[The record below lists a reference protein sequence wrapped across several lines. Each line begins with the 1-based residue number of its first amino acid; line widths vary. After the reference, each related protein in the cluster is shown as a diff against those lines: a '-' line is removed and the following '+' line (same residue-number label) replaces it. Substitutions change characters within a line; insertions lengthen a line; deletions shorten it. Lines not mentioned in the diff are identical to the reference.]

1 MPRLLISL
9 AMDSTPPIDYGTLTT
24 NIAHNLV
31 FDSAFETLRL
41 IMSANHCFHLFGLER
56 APTRTGNAEGA
67 IGSLSTVGATDPT
80 PTPPLI
86 TKVKRLNYVRDV
98 AADYKPAVYSS
109 RDNLVRYLRTEI
121 LINNS
126 SLKLTDTDTEALALG
141 LGFVM
146 HASFSSSCPVKQL
159 ADENKSWELKISRA
173 IKGTR
178 CASIRAERGK
188 PNHPLRGV
196 LESSGRLD
204 RPGSDHDPLC
214 GNEWSSD
221 EQVESLNREI
231 LHTLMGDEVLD
242 ESESATRRPLYKS
255 IETLGKN
262 KAIHVIQADKGG
274 ATIIIDTD
282 DYDRE
287 AHRQLSDTK
296 TYTELTENEFTE
308 GLRLTAVTVLEIACQ
323 LLREGNISHTEYET
337 FTSKLATLN
346 GSYIYFLPKIH
357 KEWNE
362 LMNSFPGRPIA
373 ATFACVV
380 NTLDKYITELTKP
393 LLAIIPGSLRD
404 TPDLLNKLPK
414 GALPKRARW
423 VTSDVNSLYPCIPW
437 SGGIEAATAFYADN
451 IKFLREHNRRNGLL
465 PPPSVQ
471 TFCDAITTVLTR
483 SFISFK
489 GKRFFQQA
497 SGTSMGSCISVY
509 LANAYMFQLTRHL
522 IPHKNFTAP
531 QRPAWLIL
539 FQRYIDDLVLIIDE
553 CTTQQLNDLF
563 TGISNETI
571 GYTTTDPEITTPA
584 LDVQLSINQSTF
596 EIETEPY
603 SKPTSKTTL
612 LHARSTHPGHSIDS
626 LPYAQYIRLLRIAS
640 TREAFERHA
649 ARLTEALLLRDYPIG
664 VIRKALEKARLKKR
678 EDLLSRS
685 SDTTTKKVGPS
696 IAASFKYIAKFKDSV
711 TWNIAR
717 HLLKLAHKAAI
728 RYYKQRKEA
737 SHSPEK
743 STAKGESAQAAQL
756 LLTKPS
762 AFVYSVHNST
772 RAMLTRNYKRP
783 RDVDD
788 ETKIQKRK
796 KE

>member
-1 MPRLLISL
+1 M
-9 AMDSTPPIDYGTLTT
+9 
-24 NIAHNLV
+24 
-31 FDSAFETLRL
+31 FDLAFETLRL
-41 IMSANHCFHLFGLER
+41 IMSANYCFHLFGLER
-56 APTRTGNAEGA
+56 AQTRTGDVERA
-67 IGSLSTVGATDPT
+67 IEPPSAIDTTDPACS
-80 PTPPLI
+80 PPPQ
-86 TKVKRLNYVRDV
+86 TKVKRLNYVKDV
-98 AADYKPAVYSS
+98 TADYKPAVYSS
-109 RDNLVRYLRTEI
+109 RTNLVRYLRTEI
-121 LINNS
+121 LVNNS
-126 SLKLTDTDTEALALG
+126 SLSLTDTDTEALALG

-146 HASFSSSCPVKQL
+146 HANFSSDCPFKQL
-159 ADENKSWELKISRA
+159 TDENKCWELKISRA
-173 IKGTR
+173 IKGDR
-178 CASIRAERGK
+178 CANIRVERGQTK
-188 PNHPLRGV
+188 HPLRGV

-204 RPGSDHDPLC
+204 RPDSDHDPLC
-214 GNEWSSD
+214 GSEWSSD
-221 EQVESLNREI
+221 ERVVGLNREI
-231 LHTLMGDEVLD
+231 LNTLMGEEVLD
-242 ESESATRRPLYKS
+242 ESGSATRRPLYNS
-255 IETLGKN
+255 IESLGKN

-274 ATIIIDTD
+274 ATIIVDTA

-287 AHRQLSDTK
+287 AHRQLDDAK
-296 TYTELTENEFTE
+296 TYTELTEDEFAK
-308 GLRLTAVTVLEIACQ
+308 GLQLTAKTVREIACR
-323 LLREGNISHTEYET
+323 LLHEGNISHKEYET
-337 FTSKLATLN
+337 FISKLATLN

-362 LMNSFPGRPIA
+362 RMNAFPGRPIA

-414 GALPKRARW
+414 GALTKRAKW

-437 SGGIEAATAFYADN
+437 GGGIEAATAFYADN
-451 IKFLREHNRRNGLL
+451 IKFLREHNRRNGLV
-465 PPPSVQ
+465 PPPSVP

-509 LANAYMFQLTRHL
+509 LANTYMFQLTRHL
-522 IPHKNFTAP
+522 IPQKNFTAP
-531 QRPAWLIL
+531 QRPAWLL
-539 FQRYIDDLVLIIDE
+539 FFQRYIDDLVLIVDE

-571 GYTTTDPEITTPA
+571 GYTTTDPEVTTPA
-584 LDVQLSINQSTF
+584 LDVQLSINQSTL

-603 SKPTSKTTL
+603 SKPTSKATF
-612 LHARSTHPGHSIDS
+612 LHAKSTHPGHSIES

-649 ARLTEALLLRDYPIG
+649 TRLTEALLLRDYPIE
-664 VIRKALEKARLKKR
+664 VMRKALEKARQMKR

-685 SDTTTKKVGPS
+685 SSTKAKEAGPS
-696 IAASFKYIAKFKDSV
+696 IAASFKYIVKFKNSV
-711 TWNIAR
+711 AWNKAR

-728 RYYKQRKEA
+728 RHYEERTEA
-737 SHSPEK
+737 SHALGK
-743 STAKGESAQAAQL
+743 STANCATARAAQL

-772 RAMLTRNYKRP
+772 KAMLTRNYKRP

-788 ETKIQKRK
+788 EPRTEKRK
-796 KE
+796 RN